1 MRRSSGS
8 RSAHACARSPAS
20 AQTRSRLQ
28 TCPPRPA
35 SAPSARRLET
45 RLGSRSVTP
54 ATGTCRSFPGAPQSG
69 GLCPGIRCE
78 PGAPTGVSG
87 RPAGPPGHPGMADQ
101 AGVTLG
107 SPGAHTWS
115 SRPPW
120 SPHICDR
127 VDCCALAFGE
137 KAPSPTEEGHGGG
150 GRIVW
155 DQRWVPCLALG
166 SLCDPKV
173 TLPHTVHCFLTN
185 AMVAPRPC
193 PGSPISCPQG
203 SGRGPGEGHQAV
215 LGTATGPP
223 RASEPQAGRAVNL
236 AWLPAVR
243 VKAQPV
249 PRWAWGHGVRGRG
262 GRPAMC
268 TAGPRAHSFP
278 CSLT

>member
-1 MRRSSGS
+1 MTDAAGGARGSARRQDVRTVLRRAATAASWAPAPTRPGFGS
-8 RSAHACARSPAS
+8 RLCPRVQRSPPGAPGRRGREGPGLC
-20 AQTRSRLQ
+20 AQVLRVPQCACVRAEPCVCSDTEPTPDL
-28 TCPPRPA
+28 PLRPA
-35 SAPSARRLET
+35 SAPSARRLEA

-78 PGAPTGVSG
+78 PGAPTGVGG

-120 SPHICDR
+120 SPHISDR

-137 KAPSPTEEGHGGG
+137 KAPSPTKEGHGGG
-150 GRIVW
+150 GRTVW

-185 AMVAPRPC
+185 TMVAPRAC

-203 SGRGPGEGHQAV
+203 SG
-215 LGTATGPP
+215 
-223 RASEPQAGRAVNL
+223 
-236 AWLPAVR
+236 
-243 VKAQPV
+243 
-249 PRWAWGHGVRGRG
+249 
-262 GRPAMC
+262 
-268 TAGPRAHSFP
+268 
-278 CSLT
+278 